1 MARKIIIDTDPGQDD
16 AVAILMALGSP
27 EELDV
32 LGIVTVAGNVPL
44 SRTTDNARRILELAQ
59 RADIP
64 LYAGCARPMRRK
76 LATAEHVHGVTGLDG
91 PSLPAPT
98 MKVCEQHGTLFIVD
112 ALRAA
117 KPGEITLVTL
127 GPLTDIAMAMVLAPD
142 IVERIAEIVMMIGA
156 YSEGGNITPVAEF
169 NSYVDPEAADVVLN
183 SGVKITMVPLDVTHQ
198 CRSTRPRL
206 QAFRDIGNACGV
218 ATCEM
223 LSFSEGFDV
232 QKYGWDGAP
241 LHDPCVIAYLLAP
254 ELFGGKRVNVCVET
268 GDGPTAGMSM
278 VDWWQV
284 TERPANVLFLREVD
298 VPGFYKLL
306 TERLARLP

>member
-16 AVAILMALGSP
+16 AVAILMALGSS

-32 LGIVTVAGNVPL
+32 QGLVTVAGNVPL

-59 RADIP
+59 RADVP
-64 LYAGCARPMRRK
+64 LHAGCARPMRRK
-76 LATAEHVHGVTGLDG
+76 PVTAEHVHGPTGLDG
-91 PSLPAPT
+91 PALPAPT
-98 MKVCEQHGTLFIVD
+98 MKVGEQHGVLFIVD

-117 KPGEITLVTL
+117 QPGEITLVTL
-127 GPLTDIAMAMVLAPD
+127 GPLTNIAMAMVLAPD
-142 IVERIAEIVMMIGA
+142 IVERIAEIVMMFGA
-156 YSEGGNITPVAEF
+156 YSEAGNITPVAEF
-169 NSYVDPEAADVVLN
+169 NSYVDPEAADVVLS
-183 SGVKITMVPLDVTHQ
+183 SGVKITMLPLDVTHQ
-198 CRSTRPRL
+198 CLSTRPRL

-223 LSFSEGFDV
+223 LTFSQGFDIK
-232 QKYGWDGAP
+232 KYGWEGAP

-254 ELFGGKRVNVCVET
+254 ELFSGRHVNVGVAI
-268 GDGPTAGMSM
+268 GDGHTAGMNI
-278 VDWWQV
+278 VDWWRV
-284 TERPANVLFLREVD
+284 TQKPANVLFLREVD

>member
-16 AVAILMALGSP
+16 AVAILAALGSP

-44 SRTTDNARRILELAQ
+44 SRTTYNARKILELAQ
-59 RADIP
+59 RADVP

-76 LATAEHVHGVTGLDG
+76 LATAEHVHGATGLDG
-91 PSLPAPT
+91 PSLAVPT
-98 MKVCEQHGTLFIVD
+98 MKVREQHGVLFIVD

-127 GPLTDIAMAMVLAPD
+127 GPLTNIAMAMVLAPD
-142 IVERIAEIVMMIGA
+142 IVERIAEIVMMFGA
-156 YSEGGNITPVAEF
+156 YSEAGNITPVAEF
-169 NSYVDPEAADVVLN
+169 NSYVDPEAADVVLS

-198 CRSTRPRL
+198 CLSTRPRL
-206 QAFRDIGNACGV
+206 QAFRDIGNACGA

-232 QKYGWDGAP
+232 RKYGWNGAP
-241 LHDPCVIAYLLAP
+241 LHDPCVIAYLLVP
-254 ELFGGKRVNVCVET
+254 ELFGGKHVNVGVEI
-268 GDGPTAGMSM
+268 GDGPTAGMSI
-278 VDWWQV
+278 VDWWRV
-284 TERPANVLFLREVD
+284 TERPVNVRFLREVD
-298 VPGFYKLL
+298 VPGLYKLL

>member
-32 LGIVTVAGNVPL
+32 QGIVAVAGNVPL
-44 SRTTDNARRILELAQ
+44 SRTTNNARKILEFAQ

-76 LATAEHVHGVTGLDG
+76 PVTAEHVHGPTGLDG
-91 PSLPAPT
+91 PSLPAPA
-98 MKVCEQHGTLFIVD
+98 MKVREQHGVLFIVD

-117 KPGEITLVTL
+117 EPGEITLATL

-142 IVERIAEIVMMIGA
+142 IVERIAEIVMMFGA
-156 YSEGGNITPVAEF
+156 YSEGGNVTPAAEF

-183 SGVKITMVPLDVTHQ
+183 SGVKITMAPLDVTHQ
-198 CRSTRPRL
+198 CLSTGPRV
-206 QAFRDIGNACGV
+206 QALRDIGNACGA
-218 ATCEM
+218 ATYEM
-223 LSFSEGFDV
+223 LTFSQGFDV
-232 QKYGWDGAP
+232 RKYGWDGAP

-254 ELFGGKRVNVCVET
+254 ELFGGKHVNVSVET
-268 GDGPTAGMSM
+268 RDGPTAGMSI
-278 VDWWQV
+278 VDWWGV
-284 TERPANVLFLREVD
+284 TERPANVQFLREVD
-298 VPGFYKLL
+298 APGFYKLL

>member
-44 SRTTDNARRILELAQ
+44 SRTTNNARRVLELAQ
-59 RADIP
+59 RADVP
-64 LYAGCARPMRRK
+64 LHAGCARPMRRK
-76 LATAEHVHGVTGLDG
+76 PVTAEHVHGPTGLDG

-98 MKVCEQHGTLFIVD
+98 MEVREQHGVLFIVD

-117 KPGEITLVTL
+117 KPGEITLATL
-127 GPLTDIAMAMVLAPD
+127 GPLTNIAMAMVLAPD
-142 IVERIAEIVMMIGA
+142 IVERIAEIVMMFGA
-156 YSEGGNITPVAEF
+156 YSEGGNITPAAE
-169 NSYVDPEAADVVLN
+169 SADVVLN

-198 CRSTRPRL
+198 CLSTRPRL

-223 LSFSEGFDV
+223 LTFSEDFDV
-232 QKYGWDGAP
+232 RKYGWDGAP

-254 ELFGGKRVNVCVET
+254 KLFGGKQVNVGVQT

-278 VDWWQV
+278 VDWWRV
-284 TERPANVLFLREVD
+284 TQKPANVLFLREVD

>member
-1 MARKIIIDTDPGQDD
+1 MVRKIIIDTDPGQDD

-32 LGIVTVAGNVPL
+32 QGIVTVAGNVPL
-44 SRTTDNARRILELAQ
+44 SRTTDNARRILELAR
-59 RADIP
+59 RADVP
-64 LYAGCARPMRRK
+64 LHAGCARPMRRK
-76 LATAEHVHGVTGLDG
+76 PVTAEHVHGPTGLDG

-98 MKVCEQHGTLFIVD
+98 MTVREQHGVLFIVD

-127 GPLTDIAMAMVLAPD
+127 GPLTNIAMAMVLEPD
-142 IVERIAEIVMMIGA
+142 IVERIAEIVMMFGA
-156 YSEGGNITPVAEF
+156 YSEGGNITPAAEF
-169 NSYVDPEAADVVLN
+169 NSYADPEAADVVLN
-183 SGVKITMVPLDVTHQ
+183 SGVKITMLPLDVTHQ
-198 CRSTRPRL
+198 CLSTRPRL

-218 ATCEM
+218 AVCEM
-223 LSFSEGFDV
+223 LTFSEDFDV
-232 QKYGWDGAP
+232 RKYGWDGAP

-254 ELFGGKRVNVCVET
+254 ELFGGRHVNVGVAI
-268 GDGPTAGMSM
+268 GDGPTAGTSI
-278 VDWWQV
+278 VDWWRVMQK
-284 TERPANVLFLREVD
+284 PANVLFLREVD

>member
-1 MARKIIIDTDPGQDD
+1 MRNFLIDTDTASDD
-16 AVAILMALGSP
+16 AVAIMMALGAP
-27 EELDV
+27 DV
-32 LGIVTVAGNVPL
+32 RVIGLTTVAGNVGLEQVTSNALFTAEICGSDVPVFAG
-44 SRTTDNARRILELAQ
+44 ARRPLT
-59 RADIP
+59 RALQD
-64 LYAGCARPMRRK
+64 A
-76 LATAEHVHGVTGLDG
+76 HWFHGYDGLGDHG
-91 PSLPAPT
+91 YPAP
-98 MKVCEQHGTLFIVD
+98 KRRHEREHAVEAIVRL
-112 ALRAA
+112 AHEE
-117 KPGEITLVTL
+117 PGLTLVTL
-127 GPLTDIAMAMVLAPD
+127 GPLTNIAMAMVLAPD
-142 IVERIAEIVMMIGA
+142 IVERIAEIVMMFGA

-198 CRSTRPRL
+198 CLSTGPRL

-223 LSFSEGFDV
+223 LTFSQGFDI

-241 LHDPCVIAYLLAP
+241 LHDPCVIAYLLAG
-254 ELFGGKRVNVCVET
+254 ELFGGKRVNVRVEI
-268 GDGPTAGMSM
+268 GDGPAAGMNI
-278 VDWWQV
+278 VDWWRV